1 MAYFHCRSWI
11 WNQIWTRIPNPVA
24 TLYYAEVFPLHGGQ
38 LGFRFGYL
46 SHMVTV
52 PILGMDLH
60 PKDISLSL
68 LHKFQSGDQSPNPNQ
83 WKNSA

>member
-11 WNQIWTRIPNPVA
+11 QTRIWTRIPNPMA
-24 TLYYAEVFPLHGGQ
+24 TLYYAEVFPLQGGQ
-38 LGFRFGYL
+38 LGFRFGSL
-46 SHMVTV
+46 SYMVTV

-60 PKDISLSL
+60 PKDISSSQ
-68 LHKFQSGDQSPNPNQ
+68 LHTFQSGDQSPNLNQ